1 MNKHSL
7 PVLFISHGGGPWPW
21 IDDMRKEFRITE
33 SCLKK
38 LGETLRPKAILSIS
52 GHWEEHQFTV
62 ATSPLPPMI
71 YDYSGF
77 PAHTYQIK
85 YPAPG
90 DPQLAV
96 RIKALLAPGGIH
108 VNEDPTHGF
117 DHGTF
122 VPLHLMYPE
131 ANISVGQLSLKVNLD
146 PAEHFK
152 VGKLLA
158 PLREEGVL
166 IIGSGLSYH
175 NLRAFFHG
183 GGPTSEMFEAWLTG
197 AVMSEP
203 LARKEHLLH
212 WTEAPGARLAHP
224 REDHLMPL
232 MVVAGAAGKDEGK
245 RIFLDN
251 AFGVAMASYLF
262 GEI

>member
-1 MNKHSL
+1 MNDSL

-21 IDDMRKEFRITE
+21 IDEMKKEFRITE
-33 SCLKK
+33 SWLKK
-38 LGETLRPKAILSIS
+38 LGETLKPKSILSIS

-62 ATSPLPPMI
+62 ATSPQPPMI

-90 DPQLAV
+90 DPELAI
-96 RIKALLAPGGIH
+96 RIKALLSPAGIH

-131 ANISVGQLSLKVNLD
+131 ANIPVGQLSLKVNLD

-152 VGKLLA
+152 VGELLS
-158 PLREEGVL
+158 PLRDEGVL

-224 REDHLMPL
+224 REDHLIPL
-232 MVVAGAAGKDEGK
+232 MVAAGAAGKDEGK

-262 GEI
+262 GDI